1 MRTFREAV
9 QGERLTLTAELTLT
23 RDSSADDVRR
33 QADVLGRYVDAIEVS
48 DNPYAWVQMSALS
61 AAAILRNHGLDPLP
75 VLTCRD
81 RNRIALES
89 DLLGLRALGV
99 TSLILTRGDRV
110 PKKHAVPASGV
121 FAMTGRELIALAA
134 SFGDED
140 SADAGA
146 GFFIGTAAKVF
157 RPNEEWPAESLAAR
171 AAAGA
176 RFLQTQLCFNVNV
189 LRQYMQALVGAK
201 LTWRYSVIVSLAVL
215 PSAVT
220 AQWVKKNL
228 GGSRIPK
235 SVIRRLEQAAD
246 PQREGIRICAEKMQ
260 QIAEI
265 PGVSGINLMT
275 TGDASA
281 IAAAIEASG
290 LRSGA

>member
-1 MRTFREAV
+1 LKTFREAV

-23 RDSSADDVRR
+23 RDSGADDVRR
-33 QADVLGRYVDAIEVS
+33 QADLLSRYVDAIEVS

-61 AAAILRNHGLDPLP
+61 AAAILRGHGLDPLP

-99 TSLILTRGDRV
+99 GSVILTRGDRV
-110 PKKHAVPASGV
+110 PKKHAVPARGV
-121 FAMTGRELIALAA
+121 FEMTGRELIALAA

-140 SADAGA
+140 SAAAGP

-220 AQWVKKNL
+220 AQWVRKNL

-246 PQREGIRICAEKMQ
+246 PEQEGVRICAEKMQ
-260 QIAEI
+260 EIAEI

-290 LRSGA
+290 LRSRA

>member
-1 MRTFREAV
+1 
-9 QGERLTLTAELTLT
+9 
-23 RDSSADDVRR
+23 
-33 QADVLGRYVDAIEVS
+33 
-48 DNPYAWVQMSALS
+48 
-61 AAAILRNHGLDPLP
+61 
-75 VLTCRD
+75 
-81 RNRIALES
+81 
-89 DLLGLRALGV
+89 
-99 TSLILTRGDRV
+99 
-110 PKKHAVPASGV
+110 VPAGGV
-121 FAMTGRELIALAA
+121 FEMTGRELIALAA
-134 SFGDED
+134 SFGDEE
-140 SADAGA
+140 SVRPGS

-215 PSAVT
+215 PSAAT
-220 AQWVKKNL
+220 ALWVKKNL

-235 SVIRRLEQAAD
+235 SVIRRLEQAQD

-260 QIAEI
+260 EIAEI

-281 IAAAIEASG
+281 IAAAIEAAG

>member
-9 QGERLTLTAELTLT
+9 QGERFTLTAELTLT

-33 QADVLGRYVDAIEVS
+33 QADVLGRYVDAIEVT

-61 AAAILRNHGLDPLP
+61 AAAVLRTHGLDPLP

-99 TSLILTRGDRV
+99 GSVILTRGDRV
-110 PKKHAVPASGV
+110 PKKHAVPARGV
-121 FAMTGRELIALAA
+121 FEVTGRELIALAA
-134 SFGDED
+134 SLGDED
-140 SADAGA
+140 SARPGS
-146 GFFIGTAAKVF
+146 GFFIGTVAKVF

-220 AQWVKKNL
+220 AQWVRKNL

-235 SVIRRLEQAAD
+235 SVIRRLEQARD
-246 PQREGIRICAEKMQ
+246 PEQEGIRICAEKMQ
-260 QIAEI
+260 EIAEI

-281 IAAAIEASG
+281 ITAAIEAAG

>member
-9 QGERLTLTAELTLT
+9 QAERFMITAELTLT
-23 RDSSADDVRR
+23 RSSTADDVRR
-33 QADVLGRYVDAIEVS
+33 QADVLGRYVDAIQVT
-48 DNPYAWVQMSALS
+48 DNPYAWVQMSAL
-61 AAAILRNHGLDPLP
+61 AAAGVLRTHGIDPVP
-75 VLTCRD
+75 ILTCRD

-99 TSLILTRGDRV
+99 TSLILTRGHRI
-110 PKKHAVPASGV
+110 PKKHPVKARAV
-121 FAMTGRELIALAA
+121 FDMTGRELVGLAA

-140 SADAGA
+140 AATPGPEFFVGTGARAFRPSAD
-146 GFFIGTAAKVF
+146 
-157 RPNEEWPAESLAAR
+157 WQAESLAAR

-176 RFLQTQLCFNVNV
+176 RFLQTQLCFNLNILKQY
-189 LRQYMQALVGAK
+189 LRALVAAR

-215 PSAVT
+215 PSAAT

-228 GGSRIPK
+228 SDSRIPK
-235 SVIRRLEQAAD
+235 SLIRRLEQAAD
-246 PQREGIRICAEKMQ
+246 PEQEGIAICAEKMR

-281 IAAAIEASG
+281 ITAAIEASG
-290 LRSGA
+290 LRSRS

>member
-9 QGERLTLTAELTLT
+9 QGERFTLTAELTLT
-23 RDSSADDVRR
+23 RDSTAADVRR
-33 QADVLGRYVDAIEVS
+33 QADLLARYVDAIQVS
-48 DNPYAWVQMSALS
+48 DIPYAWVQMSALS
-61 AAAILRNHGLDPLP
+61 AAAILRGHGLDPLP

-121 FAMTGRELIALAA
+121 FEMTGRELIALAA
-134 SFGDED
+134 SVGDAD
-140 SADAGA
+140 SAGPAA
-146 GFFIGTAAKVF
+146 GFFIGAAAKVF
-157 RPNEEWPAESLAAR
+157 RPNEQWPAESLAAR

-189 LRQYMQALVGAK
+189 LRQYMHALVGAK

-220 AQWVKKNL
+220 AQWVKQNL

-246 PQREGIRICAEKMQ
+246 PQQEGIRICAEKMQ
-260 QIAEI
+260 EIAEI

-275 TGDASA
+275 TGDPSA
-281 IAAAIEASG
+281 ITAAIEASG
-290 LRSGA
+290 LRSCA

>member
-9 QGERLTLTAELTLT
+9 QGERFTLTAELTLARHST
-23 RDSSADDVRR
+23 ADDVRR
-33 QADVLGRYVDAIEVS
+33 QADVLGRYVDAIQVT
-48 DNPYAWVQMSALS
+48 DNPYAWVQMSALA
-61 AAAILRNHGLDPLP
+61 AAAILRGHGIDPVP
-75 VLTCRD
+75 ILTCRD

-99 TSLILTRGDRV
+99 SSLILTRGQRV
-110 PKKHAVPASGV
+110 SKKHAVQAGGV
-121 FAMTGRELIALAA
+121 FDMSGRELIALAA
-134 SFGDED
+134 SFGGDE
-140 SADAGA
+140 AVRPGPE
-146 GFFIGTAAKVF
+146 FFIGTDARVF
-157 RPNEEWPAESLAAR
+157 RPNGEWPAESLAAR

-189 LRQYMQALVGAK
+189 LRQYMQALVAAK

-246 PQREGIRICAEKMQ
+246 PEQEGIRICAEKMQ
-260 QIAEI
+260 EIAAV
-265 PGVSGINLMT
+265 PGVSGINLIT
-275 TGDASA
+275 TGDAAA
-281 IAAAIEASG
+281 ITTAIEASG

>member
-9 QGERLTLTAELTLT
+9 QGDRFALTAELTLART
-23 RDSSADDVRR
+23 STADDVRR
-33 QADVLGRYVDAIEVS
+33 QADVLGRYVDAIQVS

-61 AAAILRNHGLDPLP
+61 AAAILRGHGIDPVP
-75 VLTCRD
+75 ILTCRD

-99 TSLILTRGDRV
+99 SSVILTRGQRV
-110 PKKHAVPASGV
+110 PKEHAVQAGGV
-121 FAMTGRELIALAA
+121 FDMSGRELIALAA
-134 SFGDED
+134 SFGGEEP
-140 SADAGA
+140 ATRGPE
-146 GFFIGTAAKVF
+146 FLVGTAARVF
-157 RPNEEWPAESLAAR
+157 RPGPEWRAEALAAR

-189 LRQYMQALVGAK
+189 LRQYMQALVTAK

-235 SVIRRLEQAAD
+235 SVIRRLEQAPD
-246 PQREGIRICAEKMQ
+246 PEQEGIRICAEKMQ
-260 QIAEI
+260 EIAAI
-265 PGVSGINLMT
+265 PGISGINLMT
-275 TGDASA
+275 TGDAAA
-281 IAAAIEASG
+281 ITAAIEASALG
-290 LRSGA
+290 NRA